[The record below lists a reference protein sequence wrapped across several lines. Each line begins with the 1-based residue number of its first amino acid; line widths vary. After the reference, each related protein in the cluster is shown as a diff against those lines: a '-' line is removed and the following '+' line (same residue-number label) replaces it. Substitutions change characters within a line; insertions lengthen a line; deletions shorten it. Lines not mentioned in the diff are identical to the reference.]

1 VRRLECNQSGED
13 VHSLS
18 EIAPV
23 QGLAKREIFNRLAQ
37 HFKALAVEVER
48 AIASNATSEV

>member
-1 VRRLECNQSGED
+1 MLECNQSGED
-13 VHSLS
+13 VHSPS

-23 QGLAKREIFNRLAQ
+23 QGLAKREIVNRLAQ

-48 AIASNATSEV
+48 AIAANATSEV